1 MTELFSS
8 SSRWYRLREDWN
20 IELFNQHGGSLIAWR
35 VNIWEPCKIFSCF
48 PQRTGGWLCCV
59 IEKCS
64 FVIFRRRIVH
74 KEVFFGDQ
82 RSLFTSCYAV
92 CINLENL
99 DYVARVMRSCHWA
112 ILRKQFLVVKDFCL
126 GLGFL
131 LTACFDL

>member
-1 MTELFSS
+1 M
-8 SSRWYRLREDWN
+8 
-20 IELFNQHGGSLIAWR
+20 
-35 VNIWEPCKIFSCF
+35 
-48 PQRTGGWLCCV
+48 
-59 IEKCS
+59 
-64 FVIFRRRIVH
+64 IFRRRIVH

-99 DYVARVMRSCHWA
+99 DYVARVMRS
-112 ILRKQFLVVKDFCL
+112 ILRKQFLVVEDFCL